1 MFMFTEETER
11 LGPCLACHMIYIR
24 RLQIGKMTS
33 PMKTGKLPHPI
44 PYQGSKRNLAAK
56 ILCYFPAQVSTLYE
70 PFAGS
75 AAITIAAAANGLATR
90 YHLNDLNKPLMDLWR
105 EIIENPE
112 EIAAKYR
119 RLWLEQASAPR
130 SYYLKVRGEF
140 NKSGRP
146 DLFLY
151 LLARCVKASVRYN
164 SRGDFNQSADNRR
177 KGMKPETMRR
187 QVLGAALL
195 LGGKTKITAMDYRDV
210 LQTVTPDDLIY
221 MDPPYQGVCRN
232 RDPRY
237 FEAVAASEFAEV
249 LDTLN
254 RRSIRYLVSYDGR
267 TGNKTYGEALPREL
281 DLTLIE
287 LYAGRSS
294 QATLLGRNDVT
305 IESLYLSPTLADELS
320 RVPFVYRYTRG
331 EQLCLLGAITCPDN
345 AVRTALPSA
354 MQAYSVPCIST

>member
-24 RLQIGKMTS
+24 RVQIGKTTS
-33 PMKTGKLPHPI
+33 LMKTGTLPHPI
-44 PYQGSKRNLAAK
+44 PYQGSKRNLASK
-56 ILCYFPAQVSTLYE
+56 ILRYFPAQVNTLCE

-75 AAITIAAAANGLATR
+75 AAITIAAAANALATR

-105 EIIENPE
+105 EIIESPE
-112 EIAAKYR
+112 DIAAKYR
-119 RLWLEQASAPR
+119 HLWLEQAGDPR
-130 SYYLKVRGEF
+130 AYYLKVRDEF

-146 DLFLY
+146 DRFLY

-164 SRGDFNQSADNRR
+164 SRGEFNQSADNRR

-187 QVLGAALL
+187 QVLGASLL
-195 LGGKTKITAMDYRDV
+195 LRGKTKITALDYRDV
-210 LQTVTPDDLIY
+210 LREITPDDLVY

-237 FEAVAASEFAEV
+237 FEAVDVSEFVEI
-249 LDTLN
+249 LDVLN

-267 TGNKTYGEALPREL
+267 TGDKVYGETLPREL
-281 DLTLIE
+281 GLTLIE

-294 QATLLGRNDVT
+294 QATLLGRNDIT

-320 RVPFVYRYTRG
+320 HVPFVYRYTRG
-331 EQLCLLGAITCPDN
+331 EQLCLLEGP
-345 AVRTALPSA
+345 L
-354 MQAYSVPCIST
+354 